1 MGKATEILNEQDYYR
16 IVYGG
21 WLGKNIGGTLGA
33 PVEGVKELLQ
43 LDFYPELPD
52 GPLENDDLDLQ
63 LVWLHALEQYGPGI
77 TAQQLG
83 QEWVDHI
90 FFPFDE
96 YGYALTNL
104 RRGLKP
110 PLAGLFNNPF
120 NNCMGSPI
128 RSEIWAMVAPGMP
141 EVAARYAYEDAIT
154 DHAGGEGVYGE
165 MFFAALESAVFYEQ
179 DRDTLIEIG
188 LGFIPADCRTALA
201 VRDLLRWH
209 SEGQDWLSARELIL
223 QHHGHSNFTDAPQN
237 IAFTLLGWLYGE
249 DFEDAILKAVNCG
262 YDTDCT
268 AATLAA
274 ILGMIL
280 GPEGLPAK
288 WVDPVGNRVVVS
300 PPINGFPHPATLE
313 ELTERTIAMG
323 KRVLAHAGSRI
334 VVLPDLPTR
343 LTAPDVADGSFKELW
358 TRDPGVDIRYLPE
371 GSQEHALLK
380 LEIRYEG
387 NDPGIGAGGSK
398 ALAFRL
404 TNLTNMLLSFRT
416 GLVLPEGWQEAEQG
430 WMTGRSQEVGQGWVT
445 ERTQESGEGERTGR
459 SEKAGQGWG
468 TERSQEAAQDRVVE
482 QEAGGNRTEQA
493 QGAGRSLAVGQVPV
507 MEQGTEGKQAGQA
520 QVTLSLAAGE
530 SYSWDTLITA
540 AEELEES
547 AYPLQLQLT
556 RLHNGAEWAVL
567 RVPFTLVRANG
578 WLVSGPGGKAEK
590 PVWISGNRVPLDEA
604 AGLHTAGWYTGRTAL
619 HNPLEREVCLA
630 VSAPGAVRLKL
641 NGKMILDSPGA
652 EDALP
657 AYHRGADGQRIELH
671 LSAGVH
677 QLEVEAL
684 RGQDPLELHVLT
696 VAPAVTEQP
705 GFCYSLTDLRLD
717 LPEGGR
723 LK

>member
-1 MGKATEILNEQDYYR
+1 MGSETGILNEQDYYR

-33 PVEGVKELLQ
+33 PVEGIKELLQ

-110 PLAGLFNNPF
+110 PLAGYFNNPF

-179 DRDTLIEIG
+179 DRDALIAIG
-188 LGFIPADCRTALA
+188 MKFIPADCRTALA
-201 VRDLLRWH
+201 IKDLLRWH
-209 SEGQDWLSARELIL
+209 REGKDWLTARELIL

-268 AATLAA
+268 AATLAS

-300 PPINGFPHPATLE
+300 PPINGFPYPATLE

-343 LTAPDVADGSFKELW
+343 LAAPDEARGSESIEELW

-371 GSQEHALLK
+371 GSQQQHALLK

-387 NDPGIGAGGSK
+387 NDPGIGAGCRK
-398 ALAFRL
+398 QLQFTL
-404 TNLTNMLLSFRT
+404 TNQSNVPLALRSALE
-416 GLVLPEGWQEAEQG
+416 VPEGW
-430 WMTGRSQEVGQGWVT
+430 
-445 ERTQESGEGERTGR
+445 
-459 SEKAGQGWG
+459 K
-468 TERSQEAAQDRVVE
+468 VVE
-482 QEAGGNRTEQA
+482 QTQDQVNW
-493 QGAGRSLAVGQVPV
+493 SLASGESGLAAGKVAVGESDVAA
-507 MEQGTEGKQAGQA
+507 GKETAWENGVAAGKLIA
-520 QVTLSLAAGE
+520 LENGLAAWTLAAGE
-530 SYSWDTLITA
+530 SRTWETVVTA
-540 AEELEES
+540 GSNLQES
-547 AYPLQLQLT
+547 TYPMQLKLT
-556 RLHNGAEWAVL
+556 RLHNGAEWAAF
-567 RVPFTLVRANG
+567 RIPFTVVRANG
-578 WLVSGPGGKAEK
+578 WLVSGPDRTAEQ
-590 PVWISGNRVPLDEA
+590 PVWISGNRVRLDEA
-604 AGLHTAGWYTGRTAL
+604 AGSQTEGWYTGRTAL
-619 HNPLEREVCLA
+619 YNPLDREVCLA

-641 NGKMILDSPGA
+641 DGRTVLDTPGA
-652 EDALP
+652 ADALP
-657 AYHRGADGQRIELH
+657 AYHRGADGQRIELQ
-671 LSAGVH
+671 LSAGIH

-684 RGQDPLELHVLT
+684 RGQEPLELYVLT
-696 VAPAVTEQP
+696 IAPAETEQP
-705 GFCYSLTDLRLD
+705 GFCYSLNDLLLD
-717 LPEGGR
+717 LPLSSGSE
-723 LK
+723 